1 MTKETSIVLITCWY
15 GDYPWYFPYFIHS
28 CIYNPTV
35 DFCIITD
42 NLDEIVNKPKNVKVV
57 FKTIEELKV
66 IASKKLGF
74 QVSINNAY
82 KLCDYKP
89 AYGFLFPEIVS
100 GYDFWGHSD
109 IDMVYGN
116 IRDFMTEELL
126 DNHDVVSSRH
136 DFVTGTFC
144 LYRNAAITNKLF
156 MESRDYTTVFSRPEH
171 FCFDECNFLF
181 KELQM
186 GASIFDF
193 PNHIQSMTYLVKK
206 AVAENKLRAFF
217 DFIIIEGISS
227 EVKWENGKVIYRDEF
242 EGLYYNLIRFK
253 NECKMQT
260 VLDPI
265 PDTFYFPL
273 MGIQ

>member
-1 MTKETSIVLITCWY
+1 MKKQTSIALLTCWY

-35 DFCIITD
+35 DFYIITD
-42 NLDEIVNKPKNVKVV
+42 NLNAIPNKPDNVKVI
-57 FKTIEELKV
+57 FKTIEDLKKT
-66 IASKKLGF
+66 ASEKLGF
-74 QVSINNAY
+74 QVCIDNPY

-89 AYGFLFPEIVS
+89 AFGFFFSEIVAK
-100 GYDFWGHSD
+100 YDFWGHSD

-126 DNHDVVSSRH
+126 KNCDVVSSRH

-144 LYRNAAITNKLF
+144 LYRNVEVTNTLF
-156 MESRDYTTVFSRPEH
+156 MQSRDYKQVFTSADH

-193 PNHIQSMTYLVKK
+193 PNNIQSMTYLVKK
-206 AVAENKLRAFF
+206 ADAENKLRAFF
-217 DFIIIEGISS
+217 DFIIVEGISS
-227 EVKWENGKVIYRDEF
+227 EVKWDNGKVIYRDEF
-242 EGLYYNLIRFK
+242 EGMYYNLIRFK

-265 PDTFYFPL
+265 PDVFYFPL